1 MGFQVLL
8 VGRVGPSALS
18 LHLNRTEE
26 EIQEKGFGISE
37 HPAGASVWAC
47 AHLRRH
53 MKGGDS
59 PAVRV
64 LTVTEPQ
71 RNLLAISVADHPGVY
86 QD

>member
-37 HPAGASVWAC
+37 QAPCRCICVGLCSPQE
-47 AHLRRH
+47 AHERRGQPCCQGSH
-53 MKGGDS
+53 CD
-59 PAVRV
+59 
-64 LTVTEPQ
+64 
-71 RNLLAISVADHPGVY
+71 
-86 QD
+86 